1 MKNGKETPSGKP
13 AKSANKPAWTPVIPA
28 TGMRRWLPWV
38 ITIVFAGWAL
48 GNLAPRKDKSPFHI
62 SEFAKLPVLL
72 EGRVQPLDSVARN
85 TLLLIRGKSTVAIEP
100 EGSMSGMERM
110 FKTKRMPAIEWLL
123 EMMTR
128 PDTADTRK
136 VFRIDNT
143 ELKSMLKVS
152 DNEKFFSFEE
162 LRKDQD
168 AFEAFFKESQRLARA
183 AENKTLEPE
192 QRSAFEKAVMRLH
205 GAMSTYIGV
214 QNSLE
219 FKGTEDFAADIA
231 AYEKAIPGGLAAMRS
246 GEDPKGNNDVVIL
259 GRALQ
264 MFERLEGMAYPMV
277 IPPTDPANKD
287 GWRNIGASLKE
298 AMREGG
304 VHPAA
309 KAYAIMAT
317 GYGKN
322 QPDVF
327 NAAVTEYRDNYLK
340 GKFDKELKK
349 GREEWFFNHYEFF
362 IKALTIYIVALLFG
376 CAFWFTWGS
385 WLRTT
390 GVALATLAFI
400 IHTSGLIFRMHLE
413 GRPPVTN
420 LYSSAIFIG
429 FAAVAL
435 GLLLERI
442 FKDGIGLVTA
452 SVVGFATLV
461 IAHNLSLDGDT
472 MKLLQAVLDTNIWL
486 ATHVVAITLGYSAMF
501 LAGALATKYILRGVF
516 SKNLTPVASKRFTQ
530 MVYGIVCFAT
540 LFSFVGTVLGGIWAD
555 QSWGRFW
562 GWDPKENGALMIVIW
577 CAVIL
582 HARWGGMIRER
593 GLMAMAIF
601 GNIVTAYSWF
611 GVNMLGIGLHSY
623 GFMDKAFWWLLGYIG
638 VQIALIAL
646 AYLPPAYW
654 RSPILVKTGATAK
667 PAPTPEGEFG
677 AA

>member
-1 MKNGKETPSGKP
+1 MKNVKETPSGKP
-13 AKSANKPAWTPVIPA
+13 AKSAGKPASTPVPA

-38 ITIVFAGWAL
+38 ITIVFAGWAI

-100 EGSMSGMERM
+100 EGSMSGMERA
-110 FKTKRMPAIEWLL
+110 FKTKRMSAIEWLL
-123 EMMTR
+123 EMTTR

-152 DNEKFFSFEE
+152 DNEKYFSFEE

-168 AFEAFFKESQRLARA
+168 AFEAFLKESQRLAE
-183 AENKTLEPE
+183 AERNKTLEAE
-192 QRSAFEKAVMRLH
+192 QRSAFEKAVMRLR
-205 GAMSTYIGV
+205 GAMSTYIGL

-219 FKGTEDFAADIA
+219 FKGTEDFAADVA
-231 AYEKAIPGGLAAMRS
+231 AYEKAIPGGVAAMRS
-246 GEDPKGNNDVVIL
+246 GEDPKANDDVVVL

-264 MFERLEGMAYPMV
+264 MFERLEGMAYPMI
-277 IPPTDPANKD
+277 IPPTVVTNKD
-287 GWRNIGASLKE
+287 GWRNIGAALKE

-309 KAYAIMAT
+309 KAYATMAT
-317 GYGKN
+317 AYGKN

-327 NAAVTEYRDNYLK
+327 NSAVAQYRDSYLK
-340 GKFDKELKK
+340 GKFDQQLKK
-349 GREEWFFNHYEFF
+349 GREEWFFNNYEFF
-362 IKALTIYIVALLFG
+362 IKALTIYVVALLFG

-390 GVALATLAFI
+390 GTALATLAFI

-582 HARWGGMIRER
+582 HARWGGLIRER

-638 VQIALIAL
+638 LQVVLIAL
-646 AYLPPAYW
+646 AYLPPGYW
-654 RSPILVKTGATAK
+654 RSPIFVKTGATAK

>member
-1 MKNGKETPSGKP
+1 MKNVKETPSDKSTKAAPKP
-13 AKSANKPAWTPVIPA
+13 AASPMVPA

-38 ITIVFAGWAL
+38 ITIVFAGWAI
-48 GNLAPRKDKSPFHI
+48 GNLAPRKDKSAFHI

-100 EGSMSGMERM
+100 EGSASGMEKT
-110 FKTKRMPAIEWLL
+110 FKTKRMSAIEWLL

-128 PDTADTRK
+128 PDVADTRK

-143 ELKSMLKVS
+143 ELKSMLKVA
-152 DNEKFFSFEE
+152 DNEKHFSFEE
-162 LRKDQD
+162 LRKDQE
-168 AFEAFFKESQRLARA
+168 AFEAFLKEGNRIAQA

-192 QRSAFEKAVMRLH
+192 QRSAFEKAVVRLR
-205 GAMSTYIGV
+205 GALNTYFGV
-214 QNSLE
+214 QNSLQ

-231 AYEKAIPGGLAAMRS
+231 AYEKAIPGGIAAMRS

-264 MFERLEGMAYPMV
+264 MFERLESMAYAMV
-277 IPPTDPANKD
+277 VPPADPANKD

-309 KAYAIMAT
+309 KAYAVMAT
-317 GYGKN
+317 AYGKD

-327 NAAVTEYRDNYLK
+327 NSALTQYRDSYLK

-362 IKALTIYIVALLFG
+362 IKSLTIYVVALLFG
-376 CAFWFTWGS
+376 CAFWFTWGG

-390 GVALATLAFI
+390 GAALATLAFI
-400 IHTSGLIFRMHLE
+400 IHTVGLIFRMHLE

-429 FAAVAL
+429 FAAVGL
-435 GLLLERI
+435 GLVLERI

-452 SVVGFATLV
+452 SVVGFVTLV

-501 LAGALATKYILRGVF
+501 LAGLLATVFIVRGILTT
-516 SKNLTPVASKRFTQ
+516 NLTPTTAKRFSQ
-530 MVYGIVCFAT
+530 MVYGIICFAT

-577 CAVIL
+577 CAIIL
-582 HARWGGMIRER
+582 HARWGGIIRER
-593 GLMAMAIF
+593 GLMALAIF
-601 GNIVTAYSWF
+601 GNVVTAYSWF

-623 GFMDKAFWWLLGYIG
+623 GFMDQAFLWLMLYIG
-638 VQIALIAL
+638 LQVLLIGL
-646 AYLPPAYW
+646 AYLPAGLW
-654 RSPILVKTGATAK
+654 RSPVVVPKSKQT
-667 PAPTPEGEFG
+667 PAGDL
-677 AA
+677 AAAR